1 MENPVF
7 RLRDFIRLLLSSI
20 PSLIVLGLLLL
31 LLTGMEQ
38 GLTIIVDLFDKPEFL
53 ILTILIINFLALI
66 ISHFPYYFELAI
78 KDRDYIIPWQKRRF
92 LAVLGFI
99 YHNSADSDKIEEA
112 KSEELNKVMQEHWFL
127 GFSRRHLGVL
137 TYGLFFYIL
146 IFVHSNIFEIH
157 KYVN

>member
-66 ISHFPYYFELAI
+66 ISHFPYYFE
-78 KDRDYIIPWQKRRF
+78 
-92 LAVLGFI
+92 
-99 YHNSADSDKIEEA
+99 
-112 KSEELNKVMQEHWFL
+112 
-127 GFSRRHLGVL
+127 
-137 TYGLFFYIL
+137 
-146 IFVHSNIFEIH
+146 
-157 KYVN
+157 